1 MTNLLNIFTPSSTNI
16 FFVSGVAGIAGLT
29 LGFIIKSASIA
40 RHKKRVISLED
51 EMLLNHSRILDLEKQ
66 VAQLKEENAKLNTN
80 APLQKMELK
89 AS

>member
-40 RHKKRVISLED
+40 RHKKKGYK
-51 EMLLNHSRILDLEKQ
+51 SRRR
-66 VAQLKEENAKLNTN
+66 NAFEPF
-80 APLQKMELK
+80 AHFGSGK
-89 AS
+89 AGCTT